1 MTKNGL
7 RGFAGGLIVATIVLS
22 FVYFQSD
29 KSVDAE
35 ITKSDVETFANE
47 HNLII
52 LTEEEYN
59 NHATEQNKHEEK
71 SKDTKPE
78 EEKAEEDKQEKP
90 EEEEKIEATLEI
102 TPGMSTAGAA
112 DKLQELKIIKNK
124 KDFTDYIKKHK
135 LEGSVKSG
143 SYKLNSEM
151 TIKEIATIVTK

>member
-22 FVYFQSD
+22 FFYYQSD
-29 KSVDAE
+29 KAVDAE
-35 ITKSDVETFANE
+35 TTKSDVESFANE
-47 HNLII
+47 NNLII

-59 NHATEQNKHEEK
+59 NVTEQNKNEEK
-71 SKDTKPE
+71 PKE
-78 EEKAEEDKQEKP
+78 VEEKKAKEDKQEEPK
-90 EEEEKIEATLEI
+90 EEEKVEATLEI
-102 TPGMSTAGAA
+102 SPGMSTAGAA